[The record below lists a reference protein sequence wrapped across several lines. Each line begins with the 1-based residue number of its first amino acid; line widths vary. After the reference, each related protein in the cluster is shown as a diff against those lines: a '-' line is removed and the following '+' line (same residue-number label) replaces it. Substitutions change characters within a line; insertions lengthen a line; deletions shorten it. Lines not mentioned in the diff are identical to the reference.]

1 MGSEDTKHKGL
12 RCLVPRNGSS
22 GPLLSSAFSSW
33 VRAQLAR
40 CCTPRCRCACADV
53 AQQDSRSLCSWGGQ
67 RDPRYCSS
75 CPVPHTMGTEGLG
88 AESPWSPVLPEG
100 GCTVSTTLLELQF
113 LLPCEEIMSCP
124 ATGEGQAGGP
134 FH

>member
-1 MGSEDTKHKGL
+1 
-12 RCLVPRNGSS
+12 
-22 GPLLSSAFSSW
+22 
-33 VRAQLAR
+33 
-40 CCTPRCRCACADV
+40 
-53 AQQDSRSLCSWGGQ
+53 
-67 RDPRYCSS
+67 
-75 CPVPHTMGTEGLG
+75 MGTEGLG